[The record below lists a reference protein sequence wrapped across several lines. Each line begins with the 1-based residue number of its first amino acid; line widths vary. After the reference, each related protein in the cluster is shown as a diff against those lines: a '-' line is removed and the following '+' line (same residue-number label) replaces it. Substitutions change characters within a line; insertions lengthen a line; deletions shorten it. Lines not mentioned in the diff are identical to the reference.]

1 MQEWIY
7 KCKPVMD
14 YLQDVFFF
22 LKNIYII
29 AYNQVFSIS

>member
-7 KCKPVMD
+7 KCKPMD
-14 YLQDVFFF
+14 YLQYVFFF

-29 AYNQVFSIS
+29 AYNKVFSIS